1 MKRLWIS
8 VAWVALLGGACKG
21 LLGPGSDGGGNNGG
35 DNNGGGSGT
44 VSGDFI
50 WVKII
55 LDLDWSQVGLQPDSV
70 WVNSGVGDFGIAHV
84 HIFDQWAGTG
94 ANYYDS
100 VSSILGLMDQTREG
114 WYQIS
119 DAFSEVQVG
128 IHPVPDTFVN
138 TGGGVGAYDAVQCV
152 TCTDLHNT
160 YPYLG
165 LDTIP
170 DTLDLRWFC
179 FTWGPSFLF
188 HLPGDTVAERYVGPG
203 YIDTLWHTNL
213 VWRDSLVMLYW
224 HHPDQYPYLRK
235 MVRTGDTLILK
246 RTLVVKQDSLGNYEV
261 TYGCDS
267 TVFSQWEILKG
278 ARWVP

>member
-1 MKRLWIS
+1 VKRLLVS
-8 VAWVALLGGACKG
+8 VALALALGGCKG
-21 LLGPGSDGGGNNGG
+21 LFKPGND
-35 DNNGGGSGT
+35 DGGGSGT
-44 VSGDFI
+44 VSKDFI

-55 LDLDWSQVGLQPDSV
+55 LDWDWSQVSLKPDSV
-70 WVNSGVGDFGIAHV
+70 WVNSGVRGLGVLKV
-84 HIFDQWAGTG
+84 HMFDQWAGTY
-94 ANYYDS
+94 ANYGDS
-100 VSSILGLMDQTREG
+100 LSSILGLMDHTREG

-119 DAFSEVQVG
+119 DGFSELPVG
-128 IHPVPDTFVN
+128 IYPVPDTFMS
-138 TGGGVGAYDAVQCV
+138 TGGGVGAYDAVQCI

-179 FTWGPSFLF
+179 FLF
-188 HLPGDTVAERYVGPG
+188 PALPNYHLPGDTA
-203 YIDTLWHTNL
+203 TLWPRLLDPVPLDTFWNGGL
-213 VWRDSLVMLYW
+213 LWRDSLVMLYW

-246 RTLVVKQDSLGNYEV
+246 RTYVVREDSVGNYYFV
-261 TYGCDS
+261 YGCDS